1 MLPAQIVRTVTAS
14 SSCIASA
21 TIATMIMLSEN
32 GLKTLYS
39 RIIFGL
45 SIANIMQ
52 SAGILAS
59 PLAAPSDTPNAP
71 WAIGNTGDRQL
82 WSGGVLPPS
91 RGYCSSLLH
100 SLLELL
106 LFEKGQVQDDAER
119 VFRQIW
125 VQDPC
130 SQMALS
136 NFWRGCSAYKKRLQP
151 CWSRSSLHV
160 YRTPLQLSKGSW
172 FILPVHQRSK
182 FTHGFHSDLRCPNWS
197 RFFYARLEFCAV
209 DFLCLLWRKTDPCV
223 ASIPR
228 WIYICQ

>member
-1 MLPAQIVRTVTAS
+1 MMLPAQIVRTVTAS

-82 WSGGVLPPS
+82 
-91 RGYCSSLLH
+91 
-100 SLLELL
+100 
-106 LFEKGQVQDDAER
+106 
-119 VFRQIW
+119 
-125 VQDPC
+125 
-130 SQMALS
+130 
-136 NFWRGCSAYKKRLQP
+136 
-151 CWSRSSLHV
+151 
-160 YRTPLQLSKGSW
+160 
-172 FILPVHQRSK
+172 
-182 FTHGFHSDLRCPNWS
+182 
-197 RFFYARLEFCAV
+197 
-209 DFLCLLWRKTDPCV
+209 
-223 ASIPR
+223 
-228 WIYICQ
+228 